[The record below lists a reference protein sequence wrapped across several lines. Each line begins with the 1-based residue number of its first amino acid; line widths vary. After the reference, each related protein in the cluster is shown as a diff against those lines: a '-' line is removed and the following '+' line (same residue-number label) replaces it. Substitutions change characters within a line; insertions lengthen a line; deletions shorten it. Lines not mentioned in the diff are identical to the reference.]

1 MSSVAKLDV
10 FSILEKSGQF
20 SNISNVDLRKVSN
33 RVESVQKKGT
43 YGDESLGSLINNA
56 LVIVRRERADMV
68 RKEREEALKC
78 LTEKKSV
85 VEEGSQNIKKKTR
98 VSMSDVTPNNV
109 EWSKEFKLSA
119 PVSKVLSNRYF
130 RSEYLSGAEKARVAK
145 EKCLWLRMDE
155 TDRFCLIGNTNGN
168 AFIKG
173 SKEDFY
179 ARGVVEAVLRVT
191 GSRPVED
198 VYFLNN
204 TGSFDAYRVK
214 VSREVKGAYEVT
226 FYGRGK

>member
-1 MSSVAKLDV
+1 MSKVVKFDV
-10 FSILEKSGQF
+10 LPVLKKSGQF
-20 SNISNVDLRKVSN
+20 SNVSEGDLERLCSS
-33 RVESVQKKGT
+33 VEEVKKTGT
-43 YGDESLGSLINNA
+43 YDESLGSLISSA
-56 LVIVRRERADMV
+56 LVVVRRERAKMI
-68 RKEREEALKC
+68 RKEREEALKS
-78 LTEKKSV
+78 LTEKESV
-85 VEEGSQNIKKKTR
+85 AEGNNKEVKKKIR

-119 PVSKVLSNRYF
+119 PVSKLLSNRYF
-130 RSEYLSGAEKARVAK
+130 RSEYLSESERARVSK

-155 TDRFCLIGNTNGN
+155 TDRICLIGNTNGN

-179 ARGVVEAVLRVT
+179 ARGIVEAVLRIT

-204 TGSFDAYRVK
+204 TGSFDAYRVRRSK
-214 VSREVKGAYEVT
+214 EVKGAYEVT

>member
-1 MSSVAKLDV
+1 MSKVVKFDVLSVLK
-10 FSILEKSGQF
+10 KSGQF
-20 SNISNVDLRKVSN
+20 SNVSEKDLERLCNS
-33 RVESVQKKGT
+33 VEEVKKTGT
-43 YGDESLGSLINNA
+43 YDESLGSSISSA
-56 LVIVRRERADMV
+56 LVVVRRERSKMI

-78 LTEKKSV
+78 LTEKKST
-85 VEEGSQNIKKKTR
+85 VEGNNQEVKKKTR

-119 PVSKVLSNRYF
+119 PVSKLLSNRYF
-130 RSEYLSGAEKARVAK
+130 RSEYLSGVERDRVSK
-145 EKCLWLRMDE
+145 EKCLWLRMDD
-155 TDRFCLIGNTNGN
+155 TDRICLIGNTNGN

-179 ARGVVEAVLRVT
+179 ARGIVEAVLRIA

-204 TGSFDAYRVK
+204 TGSFDAYRVRRSK
-214 VSREVKGAYEVT
+214 EVKGAYEVT

>member
-1 MSSVAKLDV
+1 MLSVLK
-10 FSILEKSGQF
+10 KSGQF
-20 SNISNVDLRKVSN
+20 SNVSEKDLERLCSS
-33 RVESVQKKGT
+33 VEEVKKTGT
-43 YGDESLGSLINNA
+43 YDESIGSSISSA
-56 LVIVRRERADMV
+56 LVVVRRERSKMI
-68 RKEREEALKC
+68 RKEREESLKC
-78 LTEKKSV
+78 LTEKKSAV
-85 VEEGSQNIKKKTR
+85 DDNKEVKKKTS

-119 PVSKVLSNRYF
+119 PVSKLLSNRYF
-130 RSEYLSGAEKARVAK
+130 RSEYLSEVERARVSK

-155 TDRFCLIGNTNGN
+155 TDRICLIGNTNGN

-179 ARGVVEAVLRVT
+179 ARGIVEAVLRIA

-204 TGSFDAYRVK
+204 TGSFDAYRVRRSK
-214 VSREVKGAYEVT
+214 EVKGAYEAT

>member
-1 MSSVAKLDV
+1 MSKVVMFDVLSVLK
-10 FSILEKSGQF
+10 KSGQF
-20 SNISNVDLRKVSN
+20 SNFSEEDLERVSN
-33 RVESVQKKGT
+33 GVEEVKKTGT
-43 YGDESLGSLINNA
+43 YNESLGSSISNA
-56 LVIVRRERADMV
+56 LVVVRRERAKML

-78 LTEKKSV
+78 LTEKKST
-85 VEEGSQNIKKKTR
+85 GSNNQEVKKKAR

-119 PVSKVLSNRYF
+119 PVSKLLSNRYF
-130 RSEYLSGAEKARVAK
+130 RSEYLSESERARVSK

-155 TDRFCLIGNTNGN
+155 TDRICLIGNTNGN

-179 ARGVVEAVLRVT
+179 ARGIVEAVLRIA

-204 TGSFDAYRVK
+204 TGSFDAYRVRRSK
-214 VSREVKGAYEVT
+214 EVKGAYVVT

>member
-1 MSSVAKLDV
+1 MSKVVKFDMLSVLK
-10 FSILEKSGQF
+10 ESGQF
-20 SNISNVDLRKVSN
+20 SNVSEKDLERLCSS
-33 RVESVQKKGT
+33 VEEVKKTGT
-43 YGDESLGSLINNA
+43 YDESLGSSISSA
-56 LVIVRRERADMV
+56 LVVVRRERAKML
-68 RKEREEALKC
+68 RREREEALKC
-78 LTEKKSV
+78 LTEKKSAA
-85 VEEGSQNIKKKTR
+85 EGNNREVKKKSR

-119 PVSKVLSNRYF
+119 PVSKLLSNRYF
-130 RSEYLSGAEKARVAK
+130 RSEYLSEVERARVSK

-155 TDRFCLIGNTNGN
+155 TDRICLIGNTNGN

-179 ARGVVEAVLRVT
+179 ARGIVEAVLRVA
-191 GSRPVED
+191 GNRPVED

-204 TGSFDAYRVK
+204 TGIFDAYRVK
-214 VSREVKGAYEVT
+214 RSKEVKGAYEVT

>member
-1 MSSVAKLDV
+1 MSSVAQLDV
-10 FSILEKSGQF
+10 LSILKKSGRF

-33 RVESVQKKGT
+33 GVESVQKKGT
-43 YGDESLGSLINNA
+43 YGDASLGSLIANA
-56 LVIVRRERADMV
+56 LVIVQRKRADMI
-68 RKEREEALKC
+68 RKEREEDLKC
-78 LTEKKSV
+78 ITEKKPV
-85 VEEGSQNIKKKTR
+85 VKEGSQNIKKKTR

-119 PVSKVLSNRYF
+119 PVSKLLSNRYF
-130 RSEYLSGAEKARVAK
+130 RSEYLSGAEKARVSK

-155 TDRFCLIGNTNGN
+155 TDRICLIGNTNGN

-179 ARGVVEAVLRVT
+179 ARGVVEAVLRIT